1 MLGSYAAIWLMDN
14 ITGAYTL
21 FNSSMIS
28 GALLWAL
35 ALYLP
40 LSAPLNRL
48 ETSLAKSSLTSLW
61 QQLFLITSSLLLALA
76 VGIVVQLILSWALGS
91 GWASSL
97 GIIAIGWTLVLTL
110 SRDRSG
116 GV

>member
-21 FNSSMIS
+21 FNSSTIS
-28 GALLWAL
+28 GALFWAL

-40 LSAPLNRL
+40 LSGPLNRL
-48 ETSLAKSSLTSLW
+48 ETSLAKSTLTRLW

-76 VGIVVQLILSWALGS
+76 VGIVVQLMLSWTLGP

-116 GV
+116 DV